1 MNTLLDKKTVQV
13 LKEIEKKGERFY
25 IQSKGKKEVI
35 KLWRISFEKGLLL
48 HNLIIQSKPKRIL
61 ELGTS
66 IGYSTLFLADA
77 AKKVGGFAESI
88 EVMKEKC
95 SIARSNLDKAG
106 LSKYCKIT
114 NANILNAI
122 KPYKEKIDFLFMDAN
137 KSQYALYYKGFNK
150 NLNRG
155 AILFADNILKET
167 TDGFK
172 EIIREDLGK
181 NIVEYE
187 INYKDDYLLAKKL

>member
-137 KSQYALYYKGFNK
+137 KSQYVLYYKGFNK

>member
-137 KSQYALYYKGFNK
+137 KSQYVLYYKGFNK

-172 EIIREDLGK
+172 DIIREDLGK

>member
-77 AKKVGGFAESI
+77 AKKVGGFVESI

-172 EIIREDLGK
+172 DIIREDLGK

>member
-77 AKKVGGFAESI
+77 AKKVGGFVESI
-88 EVMKEKC
+88 EVMNEKC

-137 KSQYALYYKGFNK
+137 KSQYVLYYKGFNK
-150 NLNRG
+150 NLNHG

-172 EIIREDLGK
+172 EIILEDLGK
-181 NIVEYE
+181 NIKEYE

>member
-137 KSQYALYYKGFNK
+137 KSQYVLYYKGFNK

-172 EIIREDLGK
+172 EIILEDLGK
-181 NIVEYE
+181 NIKEYE